1 MPACVVCAAWIE
13 GGRTRQKHERER
25 ERESKRFYFVVLP
38 PRWSRFEMCENG
50 AGDGVYCTVPAVPTT
65 PQSCRRVILRSCL
78 VCYNSATAV
87 LVMFHG
93 LRFTTA
99 VVAHAITA
107 EFSTLNTR
115 GELADAQARSRK
127 NSRDLCTRP

>member
-1 MPACVVCAAWIE
+1 MKTE
-13 GGRTRQKHERER
+13 
-25 ERESKRFYFVVLP
+25 RFYFVVLP
-38 PRWSRFEMCENG
+38 PRWSRSKCVKMGLGMAC
-50 AGDGVYCTVPAVPTT
+50 AVPAVPTT

-93 LRFTTA
+93 LRFTAA
-99 VVAHAITA
+99 VVALCRHAAHAITA
-107 EFSTLNTR
+107 ECSTLNTR

-127 NSRDLCTRP
+127 NSRDSCTRP